1 MNTQRDPEAVSEFTK
16 TKYFHVGR
24 ASDLTGFDRMMY
36 RFFEM
41 LPGLLAWITLLG
53 TAILSAIVPT
63 YVAIFII
70 AFDLYWLLKTIYLT
84 LHHRHN
90 WRRMKHM
97 LSLDWKAMLEPMKF
111 QHLYHMVILPY
122 YTESEEVVAHS
133 LQALVESDYDKN
145 RMIVVLAS
153 EMRAGED
160 AYNLGLE
167 MKARFQKDLPNFI
180 ITRHPADLPGEMA
193 GKGSNISYAAETAR
207 TEVLDTLHIPY
218 KDVIVSAF
226 DIDTVAYPQ
235 YFLCLTWNF
244 LTAEHPYASSFQ
256 PVPLYNNNV
265 WQAPALSRV
274 AAMSGTFWQMI
285 QQERPEQTVT
295 FSSHSLS
302 FDTLYRGGYWQKN
315 MVSEDSRIF
324 WNLFMAHDGHYDVIA
339 LSYPVSMD
347 ANLAGSLWQTSKNI
361 YKQHRR
367 WMWGAE
373 NIPYMLMGFIKNP
386 RIPLLKKLNLTRA
399 QLEGFW
405 SLSTNPLMILMLGW
419 LPIIIGGSAFNG
431 TVLSYNLT
439 FITKTLMTIAM
450 TGLIFSAFVAITL
463 LPPAPEEFHKK
474 WWKWI
479 PFWLQWVL
487 VPFTLIIFG
496 AIPGLEAQT
505 RLMLGRYMGFWVTPK
520 HRAYTKSSNASAKK
534 AEKVS

>member
-1 MNTQRDPEAVSEFTK
+1 MNYSESP
-16 TKYFHVGR
+16 YFHVGR
-24 ASDLTGFDRMMY
+24 ASDLKGTNRVIY
-36 RFFEM
+36 RLLEI
-41 LPGLLAWITLLG
+41 LPGTLAWGTLLG
-53 TAILSAIVPT
+53 TAILSAFIPT
-63 YVAIFII
+63 YVAVFII
-70 AFDLYWLLKTIYLT
+70 AFDLYWLLKTIYLS

-90 WRRMKHM
+90 WKRMQHM
-97 LSLDWKAMLEPMKF
+97 LRVDWKAMLTTLKYE
-111 QHLYHMVILPY
+111 HIYHMVILPY
-122 YTESEEVVAHS
+122 YTESEEVVLHS
-133 LQALVESDYDKN
+133 LQALVDTDYDKD
-145 RMIVVLAS
+145 RMIVVLAA
-153 EMRAGED
+153 EERAGEE
-160 AYNLGLE
+160 AYQLGLD
-167 MKARFQKDLPNFI
+167 MKKKFEHDLPHFI
-180 ITRHPADLPGEMA
+180 VTRHPMNIPGEMP

-207 TEVLDTLHIPY
+207 TEVLDTLYIPY

-244 LTAEHPYASSFQ
+244 LTAEHPFNSSFQ

-265 WQAPALSRV
+265 WNAPAVSRV

-295 FSSHSLS
+295 FSSHSVS
-302 FDTLYRGGYWQKN
+302 FDTLYKANYWQRN

-324 WNLFMAHDGHYDVIA
+324 WNLFMAHDGDYHVVA

-347 ANLAGSLWQTSKNI
+347 ANLAHSLWQTSKNI

-367 WMWGAE
+367 WMWGVE
-373 NIPYMLMGFIKNP
+373 NIPYMIFGFIKNP
-386 RIPLLKKLNLTRA
+386 RIPLAKKLNLTRV

-405 SLSTNPLMILMLGW
+405 SLSTNPLMILLLGW
-419 LPIIIGGSAFNG
+419 LPILLGGKGFNSS
-431 TVLSYNLT
+431 VLSYNLT
-439 FITKTLMTIAM
+439 FITKLLMTLAM
-450 TGLIFSAFVAITL
+450 TGLVFSALVAISL

-479 PFWLQWVL
+479 PFWLQWIL

-505 RLMLGRYMGFWVTPK
+505 RLMLGKYMGFWVTPK
-520 HRAYTKSSNASAKK
+520 HRAYNKEHKRSAKN
-534 AEKVS
+534 EK